1 MTRTTTWTTAC
12 GLAALAAAAGA
23 QEKPEGLPD
32 TLIWSTY
39 DVGSTGH
46 TEASAISDAL
56 TSAFGTRVRLL
67 PSGTGIGRVLP
78 LTTDRA
84 DAAWLANELYFA
96 TRGSTTS
103 RRATGGRRI
112 CA

>member
-1 MTRTTTWTTAC
+1 MIDRTTRWAAAC
-12 GLAALAAAAGA
+12 GLGILAAGA
-23 QEKPEGLPD
+23 TPAQERPEALPD
-32 TLIWSTY
+32 TMIWSTY

-56 TSAFGTRVRLL
+56 TNAYGTRVRLL

-84 DAAWLANELYFA
+84 DAAWLASEL
-96 TRGSTTS
+96 
-103 RRATGGRRI
+103 
-112 CA
+112 